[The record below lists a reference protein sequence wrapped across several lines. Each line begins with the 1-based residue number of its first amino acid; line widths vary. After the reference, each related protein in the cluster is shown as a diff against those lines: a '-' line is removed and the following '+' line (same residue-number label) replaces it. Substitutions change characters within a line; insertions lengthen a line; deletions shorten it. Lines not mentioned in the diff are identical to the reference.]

1 MRQRPAFGW
10 PLAYS
15 GHSTCQMARHERA
28 CGPLK
33 AGGRR
38 VEWYRYGVTSKVGA
52 SDRRVGPVGRAA
64 AEAKTAAL
72 GRVFGAGRMDTVVAT
87 DSTTTPGSPPCAV
100 APGS

>member
-10 PLAYS
+10 PSAYS

-28 CGPLK
+28 FGPLK

-52 SDRRVGPVGRAA
+52 SASLAESRRADHSCRPPGRKDGCDRSDESNRDARFAAIRDGPRLLRYHG
-64 AEAKTAAL
+64 AL
-72 GRVFGAGRMDTVVAT
+72 
-87 DSTTTPGSPPCAV
+87 
-100 APGS
+100 